1 MTGSSP
7 DSWLI
12 AALLL
17 TYPGVGLLA
26 LATRTLGGSV
36 RALAEILHVAGLVA
50 GLAFALT
57 LVVAVLDAGP
67 VFLFGK
73 WLMVDSLSAIFV
85 GLVALVGALTGWH
98 SLGYLRGDLA
108 RGKIDETR
116 VPVYYG
122 FFHLFLCTMT
132 LACVSN
138 NLVMMWVSIELTTLS
153 SVFLVG
159 FYGQRP
165 SLEAAWKYIVICTVG
180 VAFGLY
186 GTVLVFANANAV
198 MGNAQNAILWSEA
211 VLHAGRFD
219 HATIAVAFVFVLIG
233 FGTKAG
239 LFPMHTW
246 LPDAHSEAPSPVSGL
261 LSAGLTSCVMLV
273 IIRYT
278 VIALRAVGPHLPQT
292 LFLIFG
298 VLSIGVAALLMFVQ
312 RDLKRLL
319 AYSTVENMGIV
330 ALGLGIGG
338 PFGVSA
344 ALLHVMNHGVAK
356 AMMFC
361 SAGNAQQRYGTRD
374 LDTIKGMLRVAPVS
388 GFFLL
393 VGALALGGM
402 PPLNIFVS
410 EFMTV
415 AAGIRAGH
423 WGLMALCVVLL
434 TVVLA
439 AFARMIGGSVL
450 GPAPQGEAR
459 RDLGWLSLAPL
470 GVMLA
475 LMLWMG
481 IDAPRPVR
489 TLIADASAVVTDAA
503 PAGTPDVAAHD
514 VAAHDAKANP

>member
-1 MTGSSP
+1 MTGSSAH
-7 DSWLI
+7 SWLI

-17 TYPGVGLLA
+17 TYLGVGLLVF
-26 LATRTLGGSV
+26 ATRWLGAGA
-36 RALAEILHVAGLVA
+36 RALAEALHVAGLVA
-50 GLAFALT
+50 SLVLAVT
-57 LVVAVLDAGP
+57 IVVAILDGQP
-67 VFLFGK
+67 VFLFDK
-73 WLMVDSLSAIFV
+73 WLMVDPLSAIFV
-85 GLVALVGALTGWH
+85 GLVALVGTLTGWY

-108 RGKIDETR
+108 HGKIEEKR

-122 FFHLFLCTMT
+122 FFHLFLFTMT

-159 FYGQRP
+159 FYGQRS
-165 SLEAAWKYIVICTVG
+165 SLEAAWKYIIICTVG

-211 VLHAGRFD
+211 VLHADRFD

-278 VIALRAVGPHLPQT
+278 VIALRAVGPHLPHM
-292 LFLIFG
+292 LFLVFG

-344 ALLHVMNHGVAK
+344 ALLHVMNHGLAK
-356 AMMFC
+356 ALMFC
-361 SAGNAQQRYGTRD
+361 GAGNAQQRYGTRD
-374 LDTIKGMLRVAPVS
+374 LDAIKGMLRVAPVS

-393 VGALALGGM
+393 AGALALGGM
-402 PPLNIFVS
+402 PPFNVFVS

-415 AAGIRAGH
+415 AAGIRADD

-434 TVVLA
+434 TIVLA

-450 GPAPQGEAR
+450 GPAPERERR

-470 GVMLA
+470 FVTLV

-481 IDAPRPVR
+481 VATPRPVR
-489 TLIADASAVVTDAA
+489 TLIANASAIVAQAT
-503 PAGTPDVAAHD
+503 PAGTLASDVATP
-514 VAAHDAKANP
+514 DAKANP